1 MIIIDYLKCIKIE
14 FVLLVTQYAL
24 AGTSVKADL
33 TANGTEVKSEQKKE
47 VAEVDKKPLVVA
59 EEEKSKG
66 DQQQK

>member
-1 MIIIDYLKCIKIE
+1 M
-14 FVLLVTQYAL
+14 TQYAL
-24 AGTSVKADL
+24 AGTSVKADP
-33 TANGTEVKSEQKKE
+33 TAIGTEVKSEQKKE